1 MAKLLRWLSAVAVML
16 GGASMVPAGGH
27 AADPFVLHTGDHIAI
42 IGNTLAERMQYDGW
56 LETMM
61 HARYPKH
68 ELVVRNLGF
77 SGDEIT
83 TRLRS
88 RNFGT
93 PDEWLRGQAAPVGGY
108 QDNRLDGANTKVDVI
123 FAFFGYNE
131 SYAGQE
137 GLNAFRTQ
145 LGDWIAH
152 TLAQKYNG
160 RSAPRIVLFSPI
172 AHENPGNPD
181 LPGGVENNRRLELY
195 TRAMGE
201 VAKARGVTFVDLF
214 TPSARLYAAVAA
226 PLTIQGI
233 HLNSEGNRR
242 IAEVIDRALFGAG
255 PAHDPA
261 YLERLRQAVVDKDF
275 YWFNRYRTTDGFA
288 TYGDRAFLTFIRGNP
303 RNVDADRA
311 AAAGRDAVLPT
322 NYEVLQRE
330 LSMLDVMTGNRDRRI
345 WAVAAGSDR
354 KVDDSDTPPRIDAQ
368 TNMPGRGPNGAH
380 LFLD

>member
-1 MAKLLRWLSAVAVML
+1 MTKRRRLLPALAAALAIGVIAPP
-16 GGASMVPAGGH
+16 VPTAGQ
-27 AADPFVLHTGDHIAI
+27 APAPLQLRAREHIGI
-42 IGNTLAERMQYDGW
+42 VGNALAERLQYDGW
-56 LETMM
+56 LETML
-61 HARYPKH
+61 HARFPKH

-77 SGDEIT
+77 SGDEIG

-93 PDEWLRGQAAPVGGY
+93 PDEWLRGHAAPVGGY

-131 SYAGQE
+131 SYAGQP
-137 GLNAFRTQ
+137 GLSAFRKQ
-145 LGDWIAH
+145 LDDWITH

-160 RSAPRIVLFSPI
+160 KSAPRVVLFSPV
-172 AHENPGNPD
+172 AHENLGRPD
-181 LPGGVENNRRLELY
+181 LPDGEENNRRLQLY
-195 TRAMGE
+195 TRTMAE
-201 VAKARGVTFVDLF
+201 VAAARGVPFVDLF
-214 TPSARLYAAVAA
+214 APSMRLYASVDV

-233 HLNSEGNRR
+233 HLNTEGNRR

-255 PAHDPA
+255 RVHDPS

-311 AAAGRDAVLPT
+311 AAAGKDALLPT

-330 LSMLDVMTGNRDRRI
+330 LAILDAMTQNRDRRI

-354 KVDDSDTPPRIDAQ
+354 QVDDSNAPPAIDAR
-368 TNMPGRGPNGAH
+368 TNLPGRGAR
-380 LFLD
+380 